1 MATQGSG
8 DLERVHQVMP
18 ELPVSSI
25 RTGED
30 GLVYNVLIVN
40 EEWVFRFATTDD
52 GRNALER
59 EAQLLA
65 LVGRHVS
72 LQVPQ
77 LVHQSPTC
85 LVYRFIP
92 GVPLSRHDLLA
103 QDAQTRARLIEQ
115 LGTFLHELHGIPIAP
130 AVPGETSPDTARHT
144 RDELE
149 RLYEDLE
156 RELLPF
162 MMAWARR
169 WAREHFRSVF
179 EGRVELMYTPSLIH
193 GDLAPYHLCYNPG
206 VHRLVGVIDFGDAG
220 PGDPAVDL
228 GSVINAYGESI
239 LWDME
244 PAYPGITVLIDRARF
259 LAGTLE
265 LRWALAAIRSRDP
278 AWFLCHLGYARDAWP
293 VGWRGRRR

>member
-1 MATQGSG
+1 
-8 DLERVHQVMP
+8 MP
-18 ELPVSSI
+18 QLPVSSI
-25 RTGED
+25 RAGED
-30 GLVYNVLIVN
+30 GLVHDVLIVN
-40 EEWVFRFATTDD
+40 EEWVFRFARSDE

-65 LVGRHVS
+65 LVGPHVS
-72 LQVPQ
+72 LRVPQ

-85 LVYRFIP
+85 LVYQFIP

-103 QDAQTRARLIEQ
+103 QDAQTRTRLLGQ
-115 LGTFLHELHGIPIAP
+115 LGTFLHELHGISLVPG
-130 AVPGETSPDTARHT
+130 VPGETPPDTARHA

-179 EGRVELMYTPSLIH
+179 EGRLELTFAPRLIH
-193 GDLAPYHLCYNPG
+193 GDLAPYHLCYDPG
-206 VHRLVGVIDFGDAG
+206 THSLAGVIDFGDAG

-228 GSVINAYGESI
+228 ASVINAYGESL
-239 LWDME
+239 LWHME
-244 PAYPGITVLIDRARF
+244 PAYPEMAGIMDRARF

-265 LRWALAAIRSRDP
+265 LRWALAAIRTRDP

-293 VGWRGRRR
+293 VGWRLGR

>member
-1 MATQGSG
+1 MATQRLG

-18 ELPVSSI
+18 ELTVSSI
-25 RTGED
+25 RAGED
-30 GLVYNVLIVN
+30 GLVHDVLIVN
-40 EEWVFRFATTDD
+40 EEWVFRFARTDE

-103 QDAQTRARLIEQ
+103 QDARTRARLLEQ

-130 AVPGETSPDTARHT
+130 AVPGEASADTARHA

-149 RLYEDLE
+149 RLYEDLQ

-162 MMAWARR
+162 MMAWARG

-179 EGRVELMYTPSLIH
+179 EGRLELRYAPRLIH
-193 GDLAPYHLCYNPG
+193 GDLAPYHLCCDPG
-206 VHRLVGVIDFGDAG
+206 AHRLVGVIDFGDAG

-228 GSVINAYGESI
+228 GSVINAYGESL

-244 PAYPGITVLIDRARF
+244 PAYPEIPRLIDRARF
-259 LAGTLE
+259 QAGTLE

-293 VGWRGRRR
+293 VGWRVRRQ